1 MKLMIL
7 LNPEEYAKV
16 CKCPLELAT
25 QRWSYFE
32 NLYKKHLEAVCP
44 TCNAT
49 SGNLYFA
56 DDDKIDEINIVYIR
70 CGNCKETFNCDDT
83 RLRDWRAGTGFL
95 DQVLDVIKYGKS
107 SVMGF
112 ANDDLS
118 EEEWLQFVTDS
129 TNRLYNDN
137 L

>member
-1 MKLMIL
+1 MMIL

-16 CKCPLELAT
+16 CKCSLELAT
-25 QRWSYFE
+25 KRSAYFE

-49 SGNLYFA
+49 NGNLYYA
-56 DDDKIDEINIVYIR
+56 DDNKIDEINIVYIR
-70 CGNCKETFNCDDT
+70 CGNCKDTFSCSDA
-83 RLRDWRAGTGFL
+83 RLRDWQAGTGLL
-95 DQVLDVIKYGKS
+95 DQVLDVINYGKF

-112 ANDDLS
+112 AYDELS
-118 EEEWLQFVTDS
+118 EEEWFQFVTES
-129 TNRLYNDN
+129 TNKLYNDD

>member
-1 MKLMIL
+1 MIL

-16 CKCPLELAT
+16 CKCSLELAT
-25 QRWSYFE
+25 KRWSYFE

-49 SGNLYFA
+49 NGNLYY
-56 DDDKIDEINIVYIR
+56 DDDGKIDEINIVYIR
-70 CGNCKETFNCDDT
+70 CGNCKDTFFCSDA
-83 RLRDWRAGTGFL
+83 RLHDWQAGTGLL
-95 DQVLDVIKYGKS
+95 DQVLDVIKYGKF

-112 ANDDLS
+112 AYDDLS
-118 EEEWLQFVTDS
+118 EEEWFQFVTES
-129 TNRLYNDN
+129 TNKLYNDD